1 MARRRRRGRATVV
14 VALLSAVAIA
24 GCGSD
29 PARPRTLATAVITP
43 VGHDTYSVAP
53 EGKQGA
59 VLTAPATNVDSNLRK
74 VFWDSNAPD
83 LVDSYSCATWAW
95 ASDTSVQ
102 QGVALRITANAAATR
117 AILITKNVFLGGV
130 WVFNIQVWDTG
141 GGGLTIL
148 RNVDLR
154 ATFDAGNVADPL
166 PWHLCGRASG
176 AVAEFKAWPDSVA
189 EPSWGDERYGGSA
202 ELPAEWLSPGKA
214 GWYIGHVP
222 PGGAATYTELRAGS
236 L

>member
-1 MARRRRRGRATVV
+1 MPTRIDPVRAAIA
-14 VALLSAVAIA
+14 VAALSVLLST
-24 GCGSD
+24 GCSSD
-29 PARPRTLATAVITP
+29 PARPRTLVTAVITP
-43 VGHDTYSVAP
+43 VGHDTYSVVAFG
-53 EGKQGA
+53 EGA
-59 VLTAPATNVDSNLRK
+59 ILTAPPTNVDSNLRK

-83 LVDSYSCATWAW
+83 LVDSYSCATWAS

-102 QGVALRITANAAATR
+102 QGVALRISANEAATR

-141 GGGLTIL
+141 RGGLSIL
-148 RNVDLR
+148 QNVDLR
-154 ATFDAGNVADPL
+154 ATFDADDVLAPL
-166 PWHLCGRASG
+166 PWHICGRAAG

-189 EPSWGDERYGGSA
+189 EPSWGDARYGGSA
-202 ELPAEWLSPGKA
+202 ELPADWLSPGKA

-222 PGGAATYTELRAGS
+222 PGGAVTYTGLRAGR